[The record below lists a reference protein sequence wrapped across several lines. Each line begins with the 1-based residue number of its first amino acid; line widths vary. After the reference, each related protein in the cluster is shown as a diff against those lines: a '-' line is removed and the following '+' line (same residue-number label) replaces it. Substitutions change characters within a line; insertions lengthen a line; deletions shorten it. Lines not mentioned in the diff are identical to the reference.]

1 KELYRLVA
9 RLFARPAYDV
19 SLREVE
25 QLLNEIYE
33 YNPEKP
39 DEFYGLRN
47 LESLYNQKLNGRSTQ
62 ACNCNDC
69 RYQRSVQQYNWKD
82 YRNQRSPQQYGWG
95 DYRNQRSPQQYGWR

>member
-1 KELYRLVA
+1 MPDPITTTLVGAFVKHELDKYKDRKKYKKELYRLVA

-39 DEFYGLRN
+39 DEFYGLRE
-47 LESLYNQKLNGRSTQ
+47 LENLYNQKRNGGSTQ
-62 ACNCNDC
+62 TN
-69 RYQRSVQQYNWKD
+69 KL
-82 YRNQRSPQQYGWG
+82 
-95 DYRNQRSPQQYGWR
+95 